1 MGRTGKTPGHVTV
14 KWACWLLTLE
24 VRPSLGHQLTS
35 GRGGSEHGMR
45 GMQGCNYL
53 AVASCAIRLVR
64 YRFPEGMGIVPGT
77 R

>member
-1 MGRTGKTPGHVTV
+1 
-14 KWACWLLTLE
+14 
-24 VRPSLGHQLTS
+24 
-35 GRGGSEHGMR
+35 
-45 GMQGCNYL
+45 MQGCNYL